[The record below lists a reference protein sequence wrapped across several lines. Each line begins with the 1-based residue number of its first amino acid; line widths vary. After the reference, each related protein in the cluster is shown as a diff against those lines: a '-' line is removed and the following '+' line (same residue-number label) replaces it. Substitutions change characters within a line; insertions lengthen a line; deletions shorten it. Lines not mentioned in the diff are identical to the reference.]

1 MGQYKK
7 IMVSLI
13 GDDSE
18 QPVVDQAYHLANE
31 LGARLTA
38 IHVNDL
44 HAGEMSMMMDS
55 PKKVTD
61 EMIRDQIKDYGYES
75 ILGELEIII
84 TKNESVSKAIEQ
96 HCKDFDLLIVGHR
109 KMSEF
114 KSRFMDSIDEGIA
127 NLVPCPVLV
136 VLKD

>member
-61 EMIRDQIKDYGYES
+61 EMIRGQIKDYGYES

-84 TKNESVSKAIEQ
+84 TENESVSKAIEQ

-114 KSRFMDSIDEGIA
+114 KSHFMDSIDEGIA

-136 VLKD
+136 VQKD

>member
-61 EMIRDQIKDYGYES
+61 EMIRGQIKDYGYES

-84 TKNESVSKAIEQ
+84 TENESVSKAIEQ

-114 KSRFMDSIDEGIA
+114 KSLFMDSIDEGIA